1 MNLTI
6 PNLFKVPEIRN
17 KILITLG
24 LLLVYRIGFFI
35 PLPGVN
41 IEESI
46 KQTQNLGGVG
56 KVFGMMNVLTGGS
69 LQSATIFSLGVMPYI
84 SASIIFSLLSKAVPA
99 LEKIAKEGQS
109 GQRKI
114 NQYTRLAT
122 VGICLIQSWFVIFG
136 SLSADNTKLLHE
148 GVKEWFG
155 LYCVVVM
162 VALTAGTMFI
172 MWLGEQITEHGVG
185 NGISLIIMAGIVS
198 SLYPSLALYF
208 QSGFGRDNWQSLL
221 LFTGAWGVAV
231 VAVVYMTKAQRRI
244 PIQNAKHTR
253 GRRVVGGERSFLP
266 FKLNQANV
274 MPIIFGSA
282 LLMIPAML
290 GTALG
295 NNWLE
300 QSFGGQ
306 RGFWFIFSYALLIYF
321 FAFFWTSMMFQPNEI
336 AKNLQENGSFV
347 PGIRPGRQTADFL
360 EKTMV
365 RITLAGATF
374 LAIVAVLPSLVGAG
388 GSGTMDQVLIY
399 FMSGTSILIVVGV
412 ALDMVE
418 KINGLLVMRNYEG
431 AMAPGGEVATTG
443 SGWGRR
449 ASTGAAGAGSAGAGP
464 ASPGSAGGP
473 ASSGTAES

>member
-6 PNLFKVPEIRN
+6 ANLFKIPEIRN

-41 IEESI
+41 FDASL
-46 KQTQNLGGVG
+46 QQMQNLGGVN
-56 KVFGMMNVLTGGS
+56 KLFGMMNVLTGGS

-84 SASIIFSLLSKAVPA
+84 SASIIFSLLTKAVPA

-122 VGICLIQSWFVIFG
+122 VGICLVQSWFVIFG
-136 SLSADNTKLLHE
+136 TLGADGSKLLHT
-148 GVKEWFG
+148 GVRDWFG

-172 MWLGEQITEHGVG
+172 MWLGEQITEHGIG
-185 NGISLIIMAGIVS
+185 NGTSLIIMAGIVS
-198 SLYPSLALYF
+198 SLYPSLGLYF
-208 QSGFGRDNWQSLL
+208 QNGFDRDAWQSLL
-221 LFTGAWGVAV
+221 LFGGAWAVAV

-244 PIQNAKHTR
+244 PIQNAKHTK
-253 GRRVVGGERSFLP
+253 GRRVYGGERSFLP

-282 LLMIPAML
+282 LLMIPAVL
-290 GTALG
+290 GTAL
-295 NNWLE
+295 NNTWLE
-300 QSFGGQ
+300 QTFGGQ
-306 RGFWFIFSYALLIYF
+306 RGFWFILSFTVLIYF

-336 AKNLQENGSFV
+336 AKNLQEQGSFI
-347 PGIRPGRQTADFL
+347 PGIRPGRQTAEFL
-360 EKTMV
+360 EHTMV

-374 LAIVAVLPSLVGAG
+374 LAIVAVLPSLFGAG

-418 KINGLLVMRNYEG
+418 KLNALLVMRNYEG
-431 AMAPGGEVATTG
+431 AMEPGGETTGAG

-449 ASTGAAGAGSAGAGP
+449 
-464 ASPGSAGGP
+464 
-473 ASSGTAES
+473 SS

>member
-6 PNLFKVPEIRN
+6 ANLFKVPEIRN

-35 PLPGVN
+35 PLPGVDFA
-41 IEESI
+41 ESLR
-46 KQTQNLGGVG
+46 QQRQAAGDQGGLMQVFTLVNL
-56 KVFGMMNVLTGGS
+56 LTGGS

-84 SASIIFSLLSKAVPA
+84 SASIIFSLLSKAIPS

-122 VGICLIQSWFVIFG
+122 VGICLIQSWFVIIG
-136 SLSADNTKLLHE
+136 ALSGKEGKLIHQ
-148 GVKEWFG
+148 GVSQWLG
-155 LYCVVVM
+155 LYYIVVM

-172 MWLGEQITEHGVG
+172 MWLGEQITEHGIG

-198 SLYPSLALYF
+198 GLSPALPSLTSTEDY
-208 QSGFGRDNWQSLL
+208 QQLL
-221 LFTGAWGVAV
+221 LFLAVWAFAV

-244 PIQNAKHTR
+244 PIQQPRHTKGTR
-253 GRRVVGGERSFLP
+253 TVGGDKRYLP

-282 LLMIPAML
+282 LLLIPSAI
-290 GTALG
+290 GTAFSG
-295 NNWLE
+295 T
-300 QSFGGQ
+300 SFGGWLELSFGGE
-306 RGFWFIFSYALLIYF
+306 RGFWFVASFTVLIFF

-336 AKNLQENGSFV
+336 ANNLKENGSFIPTV
-347 PGIRPGRQTADFL
+347 TPGKPTAEFL

-365 RITLAGATF
+365 RLTLAGSTF
-374 LAIVAVLPSLVGAG
+374 LAIVAVMPTILRTGGG
-388 GSGTMDQVLIY
+388 GSMSQAMIY
-399 FMSGTSILIVVGV
+399 FMSGTSILIVVSV

-418 KINGLLVMRNYEG
+418 KLNAMLLMRNYETFNQPTG
-431 AMAPGGEVATTG
+431 EQASGGSGFGGSGSGGSGSGGSGSGGSGSGG

-449 ASTGAAGAGSAGAGP
+449 SR
-464 ASPGSAGGP
+464 
-473 ASSGTAES
+473 

>member
-1 MNLTI
+1 MNLTLA
-6 PNLFKVPEIRN
+6 NLFRIPEIRN
-17 KILITLG
+17 KLLITLG
-24 LLLVYRIGFFI
+24 LLLVYRVGSYI

-41 IEESI
+41 IVVMQE
-46 KQTQNLGGVG
+46 QMRNLSGVH
-56 KVFGMMNVLTGGS
+56 KLFSMMNLLTGGS
-69 LQSATIFSLGVMPYI
+69 LQNATLFSLGVMPYI
-84 SASIIFSLLSKAVPA
+84 SSSIIFSLLSKAVPS

-122 VGICLIQSWFVIFG
+122 VGICLIQSWFVIGG
-136 SLSADNTKLLHE
+136 SLGAQNSKLLQASVH
-148 GVKEWFG
+148 EWFG
-155 LYCVVVM
+155 VYCVFVM

-185 NGISLIIMAGIVS
+185 NGVSLIIMAGIVS
-198 SLYPSLALYF
+198 NLYPAMSTYF
-208 QSGFGRDNWQSLL
+208 GKDGMTTEAWQHLL
-221 LFTGAWGVAV
+221 TFLSMWGVSV

-253 GRRVVGGERSFLP
+253 GRQVYGGERSFLP

-290 GTALG
+290 GTAF
-295 NNWLE
+295 NSTWLE
-300 QSFGGQ
+300 QAFGGQ
-306 RGFWFIFSYALLIYF
+306 RGFWFVLSYTALIYF

-336 AKNLQENGSFV
+336 ANNLKEQGSFV
-347 PGIRPGRQTADFL
+347 PGIRPGRETAEFL

-374 LAIVAVLPSLVGAG
+374 LAIIAVLPSLFGARR
-388 GSGTMDQVLIY
+388 SGPMDQVLIY

-418 KINGLLVMRNYEG
+418 KLNALLVMRNYEG
-431 AMAPGGEVATTG
+431 AIAPGGDPAGAG

-449 ASTGAAGAGSAGAGP
+449 ST
-464 ASPGSAGGP
+464 
-473 ASSGTAES
+473 